1 MAMKLFQIGK
11 VYTAKDSHGR
21 ERKYLCVDRKPS
33 GFIYFRDITFSD
45 DWSYSLSSP
54 IRRKP
59 IKEYSALAYPA
70 EQVEIDKGRAGRVR
84 GYHSGVIILSALRE
98 L

>member
-1 MAMKLFQIGK
+1 MAMKMFQVGK
-11 VYTAKDSHGR
+11 VYTARVHGI

-33 GFIYFRDITFSD
+33 GFIYFRDITS
-45 DWSYSLSSP
+45 SGEMPYYLSPP

-59 IKEYSALAYPA
+59 MKECSAPTLCA
-70 EQVEIDKGRAGRVR
+70 ETVEIDKGSAGRVR
-84 GYHSGVIILSALRE
+84 GYHSGVIILSAQRE

>member
-1 MAMKLFQIGK
+1 MAMKMFQVGK
-11 VYTAKDSHGR
+11 VYTAQVRGT
-21 ERKYLCVDRKPS
+21 ERKYLCIDRKPS
-33 GFIYFRDITFSD
+33 GFIFFRDITSSTDRSF
-45 DWSYSLSSP
+45 YLSPP

-59 IKEYSALAYPA
+59 MKECSALTQCA
-70 EQVEIDKGRAGRVR
+70 EKVEIDKGSAGRVR